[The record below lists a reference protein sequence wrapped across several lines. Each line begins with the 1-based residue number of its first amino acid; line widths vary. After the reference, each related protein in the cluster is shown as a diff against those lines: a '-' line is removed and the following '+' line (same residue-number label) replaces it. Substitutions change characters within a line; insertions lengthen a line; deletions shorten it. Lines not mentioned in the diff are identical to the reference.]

1 MKRALILVEGQTEE
15 RFVKDTLAPHFQLYE
30 LYLTPTL
37 LTTKVV
43 KNGPN
48 FKGGVTSFDK
58 FEADMRRLLGGA
70 GQGTLVTTMLDYYRL
85 PDDFPGMADRP
96 IPVDLFT
103 RIRHVEEAI
112 THHFHDGRLHPF
124 LALHEFEAWVF
135 SCPTTLPQ
143 VMSDVAK
150 QSQFASVCNLY
161 QTPEQI
167 NERLGYNPAA
177 RIVTLF
183 PAYRKTLH
191 GPTAANRI
199 GVQLIRE
206 RCPHFHE
213 WLTKL
218 ETYAA
223 AA

>member
-15 RFVKDTLAPHFQLYE
+15 RFVKDTLGPHFQTFE

-48 FKGGVTSFDK
+48 FKGGVTNFDK
-58 FEADMRRLLGGA
+58 FEADMRRLLVGA

-103 RIRHVEEAI
+103 SIHHVEKAI
-112 THHFHDGRLHPF
+112 TNHFHDGRLLPF

-143 VMSDVAK
+143 VMADVAK
-150 QSQFASVCNLY
+150 QRQFASVCNHY
-161 QTPEQI
+161 ETPEQI
-167 NERLGYNPAA
+167 NERPGHNPAA
-177 RIVTLF
+177 RIVNLF

-191 GPTAANRI
+191 GPTATNRI
-199 GVQLIRE
+199 GVQLIRK
-206 RCPHFHE
+206 RCPHFHD

-218 ETYAA
+218 ENYAVA
-223 AA
+223 